1 MLETNDQN
9 RVRTLTLNRPEALNA
24 FNNPQFDEVAE
35 AFLSARED
43 DDVRVVVLTGAG
55 RAFSAGA
62 DLSEAGRTA
71 KVVHGFGGMA
81 HIIAEFPKPFVVAV
95 NGLGVGVGA
104 TVCGLADFAFMAA
117 SARLRCPFSEL
128 GLVAEAG
135 STMTFP
141 ALMGRQKAA
150 WMLMSSDWMSAEQC
164 KDMGLVLDV
173 FPDDVFTEEV
183 HQRAAK
189 LAALPPGPLAAAKRL
204 INGPEIER
212 LKAVI
217 DAENAELAELS
228 GGPANL
234 EAVTAFREKRPP
246 DFSTL

>member
-1 MLETNDQN
+1 MLEVNDQN

-35 AFLSARED
+35 AFLAARDD
-43 DDVRVVVLTGAG
+43 DDVRVLVLTGAG

-104 TVCGLADFAFMAA
+104 TICGLADFAFMAS

-135 STMTFP
+135 STLTFP

-150 WMLMSSDWMSAEQC
+150 WMLMSSEWMSAEQC
-164 KDMGLVLDV
+164 RDMGLVLEV
-173 FPDDVFTEEV
+173 FPDDVFADEV
-183 HQRAAK
+183 RDRAAK
-189 LAALPPGPLAAAKRL
+189 LAALPPAPLAAAKRL
-204 INGPEIER
+204 INGPDIER

-217 DAENAELAELS
+217 DAENAELAGLS

-246 DFSTL
+246 DFSSL

>member
-1 MLETNDQN
+1 MLEINDQN
-9 RVRTLTLNRPEALNA
+9 HVRTLTLNRPEALNA

-35 AFLSARED
+35 AFLAARDD
-43 DDVRVVVLTGAG
+43 DDVRVLVLTGAG

-95 NGLGVGVGA
+95 NGLGVGIGA
-104 TVCGLADFAFMAA
+104 TICGLADFAFMAA

-135 STMTFP
+135 STLTFP

-150 WMLMSSDWMSAEQC
+150 WMLMSSEWMSAEQC
-164 KDMGLVLDV
+164 QDMGLVLGV
-173 FPDDVFTEEV
+173 FPDDVFADEV
-183 HQRAAK
+183 RDRAAK
-189 LAALPPGPLAAAKRL
+189 LAALPPAPLAAAKRL
-204 INGPEIER
+204 INGPDIER

-217 DAENAELAELS
+217 DAENAELAGLS

-246 DFSTL
+246 DFSSL

>member
-1 MLETNDQN
+1 M
-9 RVRTLTLNRPEALNA
+9 
-24 FNNPQFDEVAE
+24 
-35 AFLSARED
+35 
-43 DDVRVVVLTGAG
+43 
-55 RAFSAGA
+55 
-62 DLSEAGRTA
+62 
-71 KVVHGFGGMA
+71 
-81 HIIAEFPKPFVVAV
+81 
-95 NGLGVGVGA
+95 GA

-117 SARLRCPFSEL
+117 GARLRCPFSEL

-173 FPDDVFTEEV
+173 FADDVFTAEV

-189 LAALPPGPLAAAKRL
+189 LAALPPGPIAAAKRL
-204 INGPEIER
+204 INGPEIGR

>member
-1 MLETNDQN
+1 MLEINDQN
-9 RVRTLTLNRPEALNA
+9 HVRTLTLNRPEALNA

-35 AFLSARED
+35 AFLAARDD
-43 DDVRVVVLTGAG
+43 DDVRVRVLTGAG

-95 NGLGVGVGA
+95 NGLGVGIGA
-104 TVCGLADFAFMAA
+104 TICGLADFAFMAA

-135 STMTFP
+135 STLTFP

-150 WMLMSSDWMSAEQC
+150 WMLMSWEWMSAEQC
-164 KDMGLVLDV
+164 QDMGLVLDV
-173 FPDDVFTEEV
+173 FPDDAFADEV
-183 HQRAAK
+183 RDRAAK
-189 LAALPPGPLAAAKRL
+189 LAALPPAPLAAAKRL
-204 INGPEIER
+204 INGPDIER

-217 DAENAELAELS
+217 DAENAELAGLS

-246 DFSTL
+246 DFSSL

>member
-24 FNNPQFDEVAE
+24 FNNRQFDEVAE
-35 AFLSARED
+35 AFLAARED

-117 SARLRCPFSEL
+117 GARLRCPFSEL

-164 KDMGLVLDV
+164 KDMGLVHDV
-173 FPDDVFTEEV
+173 FPDDVFAEEV

-189 LAALPPGPLAAAKRL
+189 LAALPPGPIAAAKRL
-204 INGPEIER
+204 INGPEIGR

-217 DAENAELAELS
+217 DAENAELAGLS

>member
-24 FNNPQFDEVAE
+24 FNNRQFDEVAE
-35 AFLSARED
+35 AFLAARED

-117 SARLRCPFSEL
+117 GARLRCPFSEL

-164 KDMGLVLDV
+164 KDMGLVHDV
-173 FPDDVFTEEV
+173 FPDDVFAEEV

-189 LAALPPGPLAAAKRL
+189 LAALPPGPIAAAKRL
-204 INGPEIER
+204 INGPEIGR
-212 LKAVI
+212 LKALI
-217 DAENAELAELS
+217 DAENAELAGLS

>member
-1 MLETNDQN
+1 MLEINDQN
-9 RVRTLTLNRPEALNA
+9 HVRTLTLNRPEALNA

-35 AFLSARED
+35 AFLAARDD
-43 DDVRVVVLTGAG
+43 DDVRVLLLTGAG

-95 NGLGVGVGA
+95 NGLGVGIGA
-104 TVCGLADFAFMAA
+104 TICGLADFAFMAA

-135 STMTFP
+135 STLTFP

-150 WMLMSSDWMSAEQC
+150 WMLMSSEWMSAEQC
-164 KDMGLVLDV
+164 QDMGLVLDV
-173 FPDDVFTEEV
+173 FPDDVFADEV
-183 HQRAAK
+183 RDRAAK
-189 LAALPPGPLAAAKRL
+189 LAALPPAPLAAAKRL
-204 INGPEIER
+204 INGPDIER

-217 DAENAELAELS
+217 DAENAELAGLR

-246 DFSTL
+246 DFSSL

>member
-1 MLETNDQN
+1 MLEINDQN
-9 RVRTLTLNRPEALNA
+9 HVRTLTLNRPEALNA

-35 AFLSARED
+35 AFLAARDD
-43 DDVRVVVLTGAG
+43 DDVRVLLLTGAG

-95 NGLGVGVGA
+95 NGLGVGIGA
-104 TVCGLADFAFMAA
+104 TICGLADFAFMAA

-135 STMTFP
+135 STLTFP

-150 WMLMSSDWMSAEQC
+150 WMLMSSEWMSAEQC
-164 KDMGLVLDV
+164 QDMGLVLGV
-173 FPDDVFTEEV
+173 FPDDVFADEV
-183 HQRAAK
+183 RDRAAK
-189 LAALPPGPLAAAKRL
+189 LAALPPAPLAAAKRL
-204 INGPEIER
+204 INGPDIER

-217 DAENAELAELS
+217 DAENAELAGLS

-246 DFSTL
+246 DFSSL

>member
-1 MLETNDQN
+1 MLEVRDAD

-35 AFLSARED
+35 AFLAARDD

-104 TVCGLADFAFMAA
+104 TVCGLADFAFMAS

-135 STMTFP
+135 STLTFP

-173 FPDDVFTEEV
+173 FPDDVLTLNFTLRNLR
-183 HQRAAK
+183 HS
-189 LAALPPGPLAAAKRL
+189 PLDPSL
-204 INGPEIER
+204 QPNG
-212 LKAVI
+212 
-217 DAENAELAELS
+217 
-228 GGPANL
+228 
-234 EAVTAFREKRPP
+234 
-246 DFSTL
+246 